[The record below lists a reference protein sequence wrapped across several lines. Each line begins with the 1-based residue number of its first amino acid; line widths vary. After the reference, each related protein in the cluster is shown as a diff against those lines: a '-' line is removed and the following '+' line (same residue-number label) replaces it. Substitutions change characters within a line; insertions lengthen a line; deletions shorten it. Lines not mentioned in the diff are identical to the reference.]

1 MKIGLIGAG
10 RLGICL
16 ALLIEKAGYEV
27 IASDTR
33 SDYIRNLQLKKYGG
47 TEPGVS
53 DLLSTSNN
61 ISFTVLNDRVIDEC
75 DVIFT
80 LVATPS
86 LEDGSYDVSAVDD
99 VVSDILKF
107 GWENK
112 NSLTGKSFIV
122 GCTTNPGDC
131 DRFQEKLSEVGMN
144 VYYNPEFIAQGSI
157 VKDLQTADMVL
168 IGGKDDCYDKDQSKD
183 KIWTSALLAEI
194 YHKIQVTEPSIHYM
208 STKAAELTKIAL
220 NCFLTTKISY
230 ANMIG
235 EVLALSK
242 MESEIDTV
250 LKAIG
255 SDSRIG
261 NKYLGF
267 GFGFGGPC
275 FPRDNR
281 AFAAYAKSVGVEHNI
296 GTTTDNFNEA
306 HAGFIKEY
314 VLYNNHDKKPF
325 CFRYLT
331 YKPETDIL
339 TESQQYRLCLD
350 LLNEGCK
357 VYCVDDT
364 LKEQLDD
371 RIIFTAAPLEDVYW
385 IDL

>member
-27 IASDTR
+27 LASDTR
-33 SDYIRNLQLKKYGG
+33 SDYIRNLQLKKYSGS
-47 TEPGVS
+47 EPRVS
-53 DLLSTSNN
+53 DLLSTANN

-99 VVSDILKF
+99 VVSDIQKF
-107 GWENK
+107 GWKNK
-112 NSLTGKSFIV
+112 NSLTGKSLVV

-157 VKDLQTADMVL
+157 VDDLENADMVL
-168 IGGKDDCYDKDQSKD
+168 IGGSG
-183 KIWTSALLAEI
+183 THGALLEDI
-194 YHKIQVTEPSIHYM
+194 YHKIQIPIPSIHHM

-220 NCFLTTKISY
+220 NCYLTTKISY

-250 LKAIG
+250 LNAIG
-255 SDSRIG
+255 SDSRVG

-314 VLYNNHDKKPF
+314 VLYNNHDKIPF

-350 LLNEGCK
+350 LLNEGYT
-357 VYCVDDT
+357 VYCIDDT

-371 RIIFTAAPLEDVYW
+371 RIKFITAPLEDVYW

>member
-27 IASDTR
+27 LASDTR
-33 SDYIRNLQLKKYGG
+33 SDYIRNLQLKKYSGS
-47 TEPGVS
+47 EPSVS
-53 DLLSTSNN
+53 DLLATANN
-61 ISFTVLNDRVIDEC
+61 IEFTVLNERVIDEC

-107 GWENK
+107 GWKNK
-112 NSLTGKSFIV
+112 NSLVGKSLVV

-131 DRFQEKLSEVGMN
+131 DRFQEKLSEVGMS

-157 VKDLQTADMVL
+157 VNDLENADMVL
-168 IGGKDDCYDKDQSKD
+168 IGGSG
-183 KIWTSALLAEI
+183 THGALLEEI
-194 YHKIQVTEPSIHYM
+194 YHKIQVPIPSIHHM

-242 MESEIDTV
+242 MDREIDTV

-255 SDSRIG
+255 SDSRVG

-281 AFAAYAKSVGVEHNI
+281 AFAAYAKSVGVEHDI
-296 GTTTDNFNEA
+296 GTTTDNFNNA
-306 HAGFIKEY
+306 HAEFVKEY
-314 VLYNNHDKKPF
+314 VLYHNHDKLPF

-331 YKPETDIL
+331 YKPDTDIL

-357 VYCVDDT
+357 VYCIDDT
-364 LKEQLDD
+364 LKEQCDD
-371 RIIFTAAPLEDVYW
+371 RIIFTAAPIENVYW

>member
-27 IASDTR
+27 LASDTR
-33 SDYIRNLQLKKYGG
+33 SDYIRNLQFKKYSGS
-47 TEPGVS
+47 EPRVS
-53 DLLSTSNN
+53 DLLATANN
-61 ISFTVLNDRVIDEC
+61 IEFTVLNDRVIDEC

-99 VVSDILKF
+99 VVSDIQKF
-107 GWENK
+107 GWKNK
-112 NSLTGKSFIV
+112 NSLTGKSLVV
-122 GCTTNPGDC
+122 GCTTNPSDC
-131 DRFQEKLSEVGMN
+131 DRLKEKLSEVRKN
-144 VYYNPEFIAQGSI
+144 LYYNPDFIAQGSI
-157 VKDLQTADMVL
+157 VDDLENADMVL
-168 IGGKDDCYDKDQSKD
+168 IGGSG
-183 KIWTSALLAEI
+183 THGALLEEI
-194 YHKIQVTEPSIHYM
+194 YHKIQVPIPSIHHM
-208 STKAAELTKIAL
+208 STKAAELTKIEL

-250 LKAIG
+250 LNAIG
-255 SDSRIG
+255 SDSRVG

-306 HAGFIKEY
+306 HADFIKEY
-314 VLYNNHDKKPF
+314 VLYHNHDKKPF

-331 YKPETDIL
+331 YKPGTDIL

-350 LLNEGCK
+350 LLNEGYT
-357 VYCVDDT
+357 VYCIDDT

-371 RIIFTAAPLEDVYW
+371 RIKFITAPLEDVYW